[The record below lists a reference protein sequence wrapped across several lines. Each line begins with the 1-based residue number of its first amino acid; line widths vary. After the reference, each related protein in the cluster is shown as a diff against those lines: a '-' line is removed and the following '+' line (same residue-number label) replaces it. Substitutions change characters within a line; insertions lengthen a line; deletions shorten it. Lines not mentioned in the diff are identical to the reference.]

1 MRTHRITLDF
11 VNQED
16 LDREDEA
23 ELLKNICSLLE
34 KQLLFRFDSV
44 IGTSNTMGHHFCHIQ
59 KNKEVE

>member
-11 VNQED
+11 VNHED

-34 KQLLFRFDSV
+34 KQLLFRFDSI
-44 IGTSNTMGHHFCHIQ
+44 IGTSNTAGRHFCHVQ
-59 KNKEVE
+59 EKKEV